1 MTYNKSLIQSR
12 DDMPKRVNIGKNTNT
27 YRTCAGIPLTILAE
41 RMNITQD
48 EMSAIERGTYKKLTI
63 EQILHIAEELG
74 ISYADL
80 YEADE
85 DIYYSNIKD
94 FTAFAYIFKRIHEY
108 KPVNLAAKLGS
119 KTSFLNSCRN
129 RNYVP
134 SPFVLGNILTLLNIT
149 SVDLRNANIY
159 AQGAKEE
166 IEAAAMPTEPDA
178 PNVDALNEVIKAV
191 NVYKNVETLKT
202 ELNEIISKAQKL
214 LEMLGA

>member
-12 DDMPKRVNIGKNTNT
+12 DDMPKRVNIGKNTHI
-27 YRTCAGIPLTILAE
+27 YRTCAGMPLTILAE
-41 RMNITQD
+41 RMNITPD
-48 EMSAIERGTYKKLTI
+48 EMSAIEQGTYKKLTI

-94 FTAFAYIFKRIHEY
+94 FAAFAYIFKRIHEY

-166 IEAAAMPTEPDA
+166 IEKTEENEEKPQEMPVLD
-178 PNVDALNEVIKAV
+178 EVIKAC
-191 NVYKNVETLKT
+191 NVYKNLKEYVD
-202 ELNEIISKAQKL
+202 ELDEIVKRIQSLKEKL
-214 LEMLGA
+214 NG